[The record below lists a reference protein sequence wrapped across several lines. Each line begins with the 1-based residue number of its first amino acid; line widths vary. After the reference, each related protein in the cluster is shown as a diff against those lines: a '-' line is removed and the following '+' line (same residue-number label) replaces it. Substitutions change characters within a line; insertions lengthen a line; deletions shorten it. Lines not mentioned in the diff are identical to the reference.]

1 MNKIVESYKRK
12 LASED
17 GWVLKRGAQLR
28 IALCY
33 PNVYSIGMAN
43 LGFQAMYELFN
54 NIPEV
59 SCERVFLPDNK
70 QVLQIDEGSSAS
82 ERVRSP
88 RVSKG
93 NYRNQALPGGRASD
107 TEFSRT
113 SSGYDVRHSKGSSSV
128 NELAE
133 YQRTGVPLLSLE
145 SQTAVRDFDV
155 IAFSISFE
163 TDYVNM
169 VRMLQMSGVPAWSKD
184 RTEHDPLIVMG
195 GAASFLNPEPIADFT
210 DVIAVG
216 EGEIL
221 GPKLVDAIFENG
233 THSSEVRHAGRVRTH
248 YSKEELLLSLARQG
262 RGFYVPSLYFVS
274 YNEDRTVNSYTP
286 TEAGVPSRVGR
297 AISAENPKEGSL
309 RRAIRREQTEIIQQ
323 LKRDEVFAPSTTIF
337 APQAEMGD
345 RFLVEISRGCSQG
358 CRFCWAGYNY
368 WPPRVVP
375 ARDILAK
382 AKAWRTKTDKIGL
395 VSTAVCDHP
404 EISEI
409 LQGLRAMDYRISV
422 SSLRLDQ
429 ISDELLDALVE
440 SRDQQIA
447 VAPETGSDRLRRVI
461 NKNLTNDE
469 IVDICGAVFDR
480 GMLTIKLYLMV
491 GLPTETDE
499 DLEEMIKLVERIKDR
514 MLEAGKRFGRA
525 GKIIPSLN
533 GFVPKPNTPFQWEAL
548 CEEKELKR
556 RLQLVCKKLA
566 RIPNV
571 EVRAMSARIA
581 HEQALFS
588 SGDRRIAPVIEAMAR
603 WDGDLKAAL
612 RETGVD
618 SSFHTSRT
626 RSHEEVLPWE
636 IVDAG
641 LGRPFMERE
650 HERAREAQ
658 STAPCP
664 SVNQCTRCG
673 VCPTTWLAEAPPALV
688 QLKAF
693 ATASSL
699 QCTPSP

>member
-1 MNKIVESYKRK
+1 MKKIVESYKRR
-12 LASED
+12 LASEE

-59 SCERVFLPDNK
+59 SCERVFLPDT
-70 QVLQIDEGSSAS
+70 VRSVSVSEGSSVNKL
-82 ERVRSP
+82 VR
-88 RVSKG
+88 
-93 NYRNQALPGGRASD
+93 NGRAPKHP
-107 TEFSRT
+107 RNG
-113 SSGYDVRHSKGSSSV
+113 SGYDGLPRGRAFET

-133 YQRTGVPLLSLE
+133 YERTRTPLLSLE
-145 SQTAVRDFDV
+145 SQTPVRDFDV
-155 IAFSISFE
+155 VAFSISFE

-169 VRMLQMSGVPAWSKD
+169 ARMLQLSGVPVWSKD
-184 RTEHDPLIVMG
+184 RTERDPLVIMG

-221 GPKLVDAIFENG
+221 AYQLIDAILEQG
-233 THSSEVRHAGRVRTH
+233 
-248 YSKEELLLSLARQG
+248 SKEDILLSLAQIG
-262 RGFYVPSLYFVS
+262 RGFYVPSLYDVI
-274 YNEDRTVNSYTP
+274 YNDDGTVFDYLP
-286 TEAGVPSRVGR
+286 KQIGVPKRVGR
-297 AISAENPKEGSL
+297 ALASVNPKEGTL
-309 RRAIRREQTEIIQQ
+309 RRA
-323 LKRDEVFAPSTTIF
+323 LKRGETELANFLVNQDIFCPATSVWAPK
-337 APQAEMGD
+337 AEMGD
-345 RFLVEISRGCSQG
+345 RLLVEISRGCSQG

-368 WPPRVVP
+368 YPPRVVP
-375 ARDILAK
+375 AKDILTK
-382 AKAWRTKTDKIGL
+382 AAEWRSKTDKIGL

-404 EISEI
+404 EISTI
-409 LQGLRAMDYRISV
+409 LSELRAMDYRISV
-422 SSLRLDQ
+422 SSLWLDQ
-429 ISDELLDALVE
+429 ISEELLDALVE

-480 GMLTIKLYLMV
+480 GMLTTKLYMMV

-499 DLEEMIKLVERIKDR
+499 DLDEMIVLVERIKDR

-533 GFVPKPNTPFQWEAL
+533 GFVPKPNTPFQWEPI

-556 RLQLVCKKLA
+556 RLKYVCKKLS

-581 HEQALFS
+581 HEQALLS
-588 SGDRRIAPVIEAMAR
+588 SGDRRI
-603 WDGDLKAAL
+603 G
-612 RETGVD
+612 
-618 SSFHTSRT
+618 
-626 RSHEEVLPWE
+626 
-636 IVDAG
+636 
-641 LGRPFMERE
+641 
-650 HERAREAQ
+650 
-658 STAPCP
+658 
-664 SVNQCTRCG
+664 
-673 VCPTTWLAEAPPALV
+673 
-688 QLKAF
+688 
-693 ATASSL
+693 
-699 QCTPSP
+699 

>member
-1 MNKIVESYKRK
+1 MKRIVESYKQK

-43 LGFQAMYELFN
+43 LGFQAMYEIFN

-59 SCERVFLPDNK
+59 SCERVFLPDSGR
-70 QVLQIDEGSSAS
+70 GSHGGS
-82 ERVRSP
+82 
-88 RVSKG
+88 G
-93 NYRNQALPGGRASD
+93 YDQARGRASD
-107 TEFSRT
+107 HLDEMREYERT
-113 SSGYDVRHSKGSSSV
+113 
-128 NELAE
+128 
-133 YQRTGVPLLSLE
+133 RTPLLSLE
-145 SQTAVRDFDV
+145 SQTRLRDFDV

-169 VRMLQMSGVPAWSKD
+169 ARMLQMSGVPVWSKD
-184 RTEHDPLIVMG
+184 RTVHDPLIVMG
-195 GAASFLNPEPIADFT
+195 GASSFLNPEPIAEFT
-210 DVIAVG
+210 DVIGVG

-221 GPKLVDAIFENG
+221 GPKLVDIIFE
-233 THSSEVRHAGRVRTH
+233 
-248 YSKEELLLSLARQG
+248 KESRKEILLELAQQG
-262 RGFYVPSLYFVS
+262 RGFYVPSLYEVK
-274 YNEDRTVNSYTP
+274 YKDDDTIASYTP
-286 TEAGVPSRVGR
+286 LAEGIPGRVGR
-297 AISAENPKEGSL
+297 AVAAENPKEGSL
-309 RRAIRREQTEIIQQ
+309 RRAIRRQQQDLVAQ

-345 RFLVEISRGCSQG
+345 RFLIEISRGCSQG

-382 AKAWRTKTDKIGL
+382 AAEWRGKTDKIGL

-409 LQGLRAMDYRISV
+409 LQGLRAMEYRISV

-480 GMLTIKLYLMV
+480 GMLTVKLYLMV

-499 DLEEMIKLVERIKDR
+499 DLEEMIVLVERIKDR
-514 MLEAGKRFGRA
+514 MLEAGRKFGRV

-533 GFVPKPNTPFQWEAL
+533 GFVPKPNTPFQWEPICA
-548 CEEKELKR
+548 ERELKR
-556 RLQLVCKKLA
+556 RLKWVCKKLA

-571 EVRAMSARIA
+571 EVRTMSARIA

-603 WDGDLKAAL
+603 SSGDLNAAL
-612 RETGVD
+612 RETGID
-618 SSFHTSRT
+618 PLFHTSRT
-626 RSHEEVLPWE
+626 RAHDELLPWE
-636 IVDAG
+636 IVETG
-641 LGRPFMERE
+641 LSRQFMEQE
-650 HERAREAQ
+650 HARSHEAR

-673 VCPTTWLAEAPPALV
+673 VCPTTWLAEAPAALV

-693 ATASSL
+693 APAVRATL
-699 QCTPSP
+699 

>member
-1 MNKIVESYKRK
+1 MRSIVESYKRK
-12 LASED
+12 LASEN

-59 SCERVFLPDNK
+59 SCERVFLPDARITPS
-70 QVLQIDEGSSAS
+70 VSEGSTSTRAVPDG
-82 ERVRSP
+82 RANTQRHP
-88 RVSKG
+88 K
-93 NYRNQALPGGRASD
+93 PGRRHARASD
-107 TEFSRT
+107 TEFSRN
-113 SSGYDVRHSKGSSSV
+113 SSGYGAVPYGRATSSI
-128 NELAE
+128 NELSE
-133 YQRTGVPLLSLE
+133 YERLGTPLLSLE

-169 VRMLQMSGVPAWSKD
+169 ARMLQLSGVPVWSKD

-195 GAASFLNPEPIADFT
+195 GAASFLNPEPIAEFT
-210 DVIAVG
+210 DVIGVG

-221 GPKLVDAIFENG
+221 GPKLVDAILENG
-233 THSSEVRHAGRVRTH
+233 RRSSGVHHAEGVRIDF
-248 YSKEELLLSLARQG
+248 SKEELLLSLARQG
-262 RGFYVPSLYFVS
+262 RGFYVPSLHFVS
-274 YNEDRTVNSYTP
+274 YNEDGTVNAYTP
-286 TEAGVPSRVGR
+286 VEEGVPARVGR

-309 RRAIRREQTEIIQQ
+309 RRAIRRGQTDLIEQ
-323 LKRDEVFAPSTTIF
+323 LRRDEVFAPSTSIF

-382 AKAWRTKTDKIGL
+382 AQAWRTKTDKIGL

-409 LQGLRAMDYRISV
+409 LSGLRAMDYRISV

-491 GLPTETDE
+491 GLPTEIEE
-499 DLEEMIKLVERIKDR
+499 DLEEMVKLVERIKDR
-514 MLEAGKRFGRA
+514 MLEAGKRFGRV

-556 RLQLVCKKLA
+556 RLKWVCKRLA

-603 WDGDLKAAL
+603 LDGDLKAAL
-612 RETGVD
+612 RETEID
-618 SSFHTSRT
+618 SHFYTSRV
-626 RSHEEVLPWE
+626 RSHDEILPWE

-641 LGRPFMERE
+641 MGRPFMERE
-650 HERAREAQ
+650 HERAHEAQ

-673 VCPTTWLAEAPPALV
+673 VCPTTWLAAAPPALV

-693 ATASSL
+693 STVTKLAIAG
-699 QCTPSP
+699 

>member
-1 MNKIVESYKRK
+1 MKKIVESYKRK
-12 LASED
+12 LASEE
-17 GWVLKRGAQLR
+17 GWVLKRGQKLR

-43 LGFQAMYELFN
+43 LGFQSMYELFN
-54 NIPEV
+54 NIPDV
-59 SCERVFLPDNK
+59 SCERVFLPDSPRGFSVEENS
-70 QVLQIDEGSSAS
+70 SSARSRPSGGS
-82 ERVRSP
+82 EYS
-88 RVSKG
+88 
-93 NYRNQALPGGRASD
+93 RN
-107 TEFSRT
+107 
-113 SSGYDVRHSKGSSSV
+113 SSGYNVSRKKPEIKI

-133 YQRTGVPLLSLE
+133 YERTGTTLLSLE
-145 SQTAVRDFDV
+145 SQSQVRKFDV

-169 VRMLQMSGVPAWSKD
+169 ARMLQMSGVPVWSKD

-210 DVIAVG
+210 DVIGVG

-221 GPKLVDAIFENG
+221 GPKLVDAIFEN
-233 THSSEVRHAGRVRTH
+233 E
-248 YSKEELLLSLARQG
+248 SKAELLLALARQG
-262 RGFYVPSLYFVS
+262 RGFYVPSLYYVT
-274 YNEDRTVNSYTP
+274 YNEDETVNAYTP
-286 TEAGVPSRVGR
+286 TEEGVPARVGR
-297 AISAENPKEGSL
+297 AISAESPKEGSL
-309 RRAIRREQTEIIQQ
+309 RRAIRREQHDLVAQ

-382 AKAWRTKTDKIGL
+382 AKTWRAKTDKIGL

-409 LQGLRAMDYRISV
+409 LQGLRAMNYRISV

-429 ISDELLDALVE
+429 ISEELLDALVE

-447 VAPETGSDRLRRVI
+447 VAPQTGSDRLRKVI

-469 IVDICGAVFDR
+469 LVDICGAVFDR
-480 GMLTIKLYLMV
+480 GMLTVKLYMMV

-514 MLEAGKRFGRA
+514 MLEAGKRFGRV

-533 GFVPKPNTPFQWEAL
+533 GLVPKPNTPFQWEAI
-548 CEEKELKR
+548 CDEKELKR
-556 RLQLVCKKLA
+556 RLKWVSKNLA

-588 SGDRRIAPVIEAMAR
+588 SGDRRIAPVIEATAR
-603 WDGDLKAAL
+603 LDGDLKAAL
-612 RETGVD
+612 RETGID
-618 SSFHTSRT
+618 AHFHTSRT
-626 RSHEEVLPWE
+626 RAHDEVLPWE
-636 IVDAG
+636 IVDSG
-641 LGRPFMERE
+641 LSRPFMERE
-650 HERAREAQ
+650 HERSHEAA

-664 SVNQCTRCG
+664 SVNQCPRCG
-673 VCPTTWLAEAPPALV
+673 VCPPTLLAQAPAALV

-693 ATASSL
+693 APAGNVAA
-699 QCTPSP
+699 